1 MPEIQSLLRGRPVL
15 TLPETS
21 SALDAAREMSR
32 NKVGAIL
39 VVDASGRPRGIFTER
54 DLMTRIVVEGHDPAG
69 ARLGEVMT
77 RELYT
82 SPPERKV
89 AEVCREL
96 QQRHIR
102 HLPVVKDEQVIGMLS
117 LRDLL
122 RADLEQ
128 ASQELSET
136 QRYIRGEAGDL
147 PPPV

>member
-1 MPEIQSLLRGRPVL
+1 MPEIQSLLTGRPVL
-15 TLPETS
+15 TLPETA
-21 SALDAAREMSR
+21 SALEAAREMSR

-54 DLMTRIVVEGHDPAG
+54 DLMTRIVVEGRDPSG
-69 ARLGEVMT
+69 AKLGEVMT

-82 SPPERKV
+82 SPPEGKV
-89 AEVCREL
+89 AEVRREL

-102 HLPVVKDEQVIGMLS
+102 HLPVVKDERVVGMLS

-128 ASQELSET
+128 AAQELSET